1 MKKFIIALAIVF
13 GSCQSLVAQDN
24 NNNLPYANTLTSNQ
38 ADSGSTE
45 WKLVGPGLK
54 PVVVE
59 GYVKVP
65 YHNPNLIQ
73 DLARSKT
80 QEQDEQ
86 NKIQKLS
93 DQLEEEKMKNICSD
107 FYMARRAKHSINAA
121 TVGVYDR
128 TVSPRQI
135 MSMDKFRDYCSD
147 YYMNHR
153 TINDTYNTND
163 SD

>member
-1 MKKFIIALAIVF
+1 MKKIIITLAIIF
-13 GSCQSLVAQDN
+13 GSYQTLSAQDN
-24 NNNLPYANTLTSNQ
+24 SNNLPYASTLTSNQ
-38 ADSGSTE
+38 SDSASTE
-45 WKLVGPGLK
+45 WKMVGPDLK

-65 YHNPNLIQ
+65 YHNPNLIK
-73 DLARSKT
+73 DLTSATT

-128 TVSPRQI
+128 SVTSRQI
-135 MSMDKFRDYCSD
+135 MPMAKFRDYCSE

-153 TINDTYNTND
+153 TVNDTYNTND